1 MWVMDQ
7 DEKSIVRCSCIGV
20 HIEDERK
27 IIAVSDDGDSTTGM
41 LGTYKTKER
50 AKRVLLDLS
59 LAIAKDKKI
68 FYMPKE

>member
-7 DEKSIVRCSCIGV
+7 DEKSILRCSCIGV

-27 IIAVSDDGDSTTGM
+27 IIAVSDDRVSTIGI

-50 AKRVLLDLS
+50 AKRVLLELS
-59 LAIAKDKKI
+59 LAIATDKKI
-68 FYMPKE
+68 FCMPKE